1 MKKILFSL
9 LVLLAFS
16 SVKAQT
22 DSTLQEFT
30 GKFKYPEGT
39 PFAEITVAIDNG
51 ILMGTSSLG
60 SSEFKKTDTKD
71 VFDIVAYSG
80 VATYK
85 RNAEGK
91 ITSLRIQVQ
100 DIDVEGSKSD
110 GSPQEP
116 RYFLQRLK

>member
-1 MKKILFSL
+1 MKKIFFGL

-39 PFAEITVAIDNG
+39 PFAEITTVIENG
-51 ILMGTSSLG
+51 ILMANSSLG

-100 DIDVEGSKSD
+100 DIDVEGAKSD
-110 GSPQEP
+110 GAFREPQ
-116 RYFLQRLK
+116 YFLQRLK

>member
-9 LVLLAFS
+9 FVLLAFS
-16 SVKAQT
+16 SIKAQT

-30 GKFKYPEGT
+30 GKFKYPEGS
-39 PFAEITVAIDNG
+39 PFTEITTVIDNG
-51 ILMGTSSLG
+51 ILMANSSLG

-91 ITSLRIQVQ
+91 ITTLRIQVQ
-100 DIDVEGSKSD
+100 DIDVEGAKSD
-110 GSPQEP
+110 GAFREP
-116 RYFLQRLK
+116 RYLLQRLK